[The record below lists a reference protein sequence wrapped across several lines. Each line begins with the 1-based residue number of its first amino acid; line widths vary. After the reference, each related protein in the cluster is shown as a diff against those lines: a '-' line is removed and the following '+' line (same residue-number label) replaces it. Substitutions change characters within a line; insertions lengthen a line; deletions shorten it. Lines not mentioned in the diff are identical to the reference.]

1 MKHIDLSLS
10 KIVDNVLNED
20 IVRRKKKYSSD
31 IDGKINKV
39 IDRKI
44 LATFYYDDRKGDKD
58 AKKDE
63 NGNYLFGNPR
73 GIRKVL
79 VFAYY
84 KSKQNGEDTIRGFH
98 WSDRHTKRGPHLWK
112 EFIVKKIKYFRPAP
126 KDHYTDDDVPNDANW
141 KGDDHAKELYN
152 IVKRG
157 EPRYYEDEFVTP
169 AEREKE
175 RMSNDEKGYSSDY
188 LYTNQQG
195 PVEQPKTPD
204 IKKGRNL
211 KTMQNLGKP
220 GNIDYKKAYDAFK
233 QSDAKN
239 TFNDWDKAEAE
250 RKDQETQRQR
260 GAEPPQNTPG
270 PIKQPQKTDVNNDE
284 NEEEDWDEWMKRTNN
299 LNNLKKLKDTQWR

>member
-20 IVRRKKKYSSD
+20 IVRRKKKYSFD
-31 IDGKINKV
+31 IDGNINKV

-44 LATFYYDDRKGDKD
+44 LATFYYDDGKGDKD

-73 GIRKVL
+73 DIRKVL

-112 EFIVKKIKYFRPAP
+112 EFIVKKIKYFRPSP

-175 RMSNDEKGYSSDY
+175 RISNDENGYSSDY

-195 PVEQPKTPD
+195 PVEQPKTPNA
-204 IKKGRNL
+204 KKGRNL

-233 QSDAKN
+233 QSDARN
-239 TFNDWDKAEAE
+239 TFRDWDAAEAE
-250 RKDQETQRQR
+250 RRDQQSQQQRPMT
-260 GAEPPQNTPG
+260 PPHNTAG
-270 PIKQPQKTDVNNDE
+270 PVNTRQQPQTPNVNN
-284 NEEEDWDEWMKRTNN
+284 NEEEENWDEYLNRPNN
-299 LNNLKKLKDTQWR
+299 NNF